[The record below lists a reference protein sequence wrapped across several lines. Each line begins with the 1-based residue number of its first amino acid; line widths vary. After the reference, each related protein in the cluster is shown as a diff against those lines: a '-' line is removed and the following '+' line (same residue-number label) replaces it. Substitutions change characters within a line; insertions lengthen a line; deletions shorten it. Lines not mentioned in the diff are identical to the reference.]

1 MDGDTTISVPA
12 VNQILLCQ
20 RTHPRKKSI
29 FVCFFLLAG
38 KHRERENDAN
48 GATAGLP
55 LFFERSLS
63 ETKRTAR
70 YLPRKY
76 AFRSDYI
83 SFCVR
88 QQLEMKKRRKYKK
101 QTDVIYSRK
110 DSERKCA
117 KPMGRKSKEQLR
129 QERVKKLQS
138 ERAKRYYEKQ
148 QQRGKVRIVRWTTQD
163 EKQFLDEFIFPNLP
177 KLVEKWKAQQKEMP
191 ENQPEKTTL

>member
-1 MDGDTTISVPA
+1 MLFVLIISLFA
-12 VNQILLCQ
+12 SVN
-20 RTHPRKKSI
+20 
-29 FVCFFLLAG
+29 
-38 KHRERENDAN
+38 N
-48 GATAGLP
+48 
-55 LFFERSLS
+55 
-63 ETKRTAR
+63 
-70 YLPRKY
+70 
-76 AFRSDYI
+76 
-83 SFCVR
+83 
-88 QQLEMKKRRKYKK
+88 LEQKERRKYKK

-138 ERAKRYYEKQ
+138 ERAKKYYEKQ

-163 EKQFLDEFIFPNLP
+163 EKQFLDELVFPNLP

>member
-1 MDGDTTISVPA
+1 MLFVLIISLFA
-12 VNQILLCQ
+12 SVN
-20 RTHPRKKSI
+20 
-29 FVCFFLLAG
+29 
-38 KHRERENDAN
+38 N
-48 GATAGLP
+48 
-55 LFFERSLS
+55 
-63 ETKRTAR
+63 
-70 YLPRKY
+70 
-76 AFRSDYI
+76 
-83 SFCVR
+83 
-88 QQLEMKKRRKYKK
+88 LEQKERRKYKK

-177 KLVEKWKAQQKEMP
+177 KLVEKWKAQQ
-191 ENQPEKTTL
+191 

>member
-1 MDGDTTISVPA
+1 VKR
-12 VNQILLCQ
+12 NEQ
-20 RTHPRKKSI
+20 
-29 FVCFFLLAG
+29 LATY
-38 KHRERENDAN
+38 RENM
-48 GATAGLP
+48 
-55 LFFERSLS
+55 LFVLIISLFAS
-63 ETKRTAR
+63 
-70 YLPRKY
+70 
-76 AFRSDYI
+76 
-83 SFCVR
+83 VNN
-88 QQLEMKKRRKYKK
+88 LEQKERRKYKK

-177 KLVEKWKAQQKEMP
+177 KLVEKWKAQQSVKKHRVCE
-191 ENQPEKTTL
+191 QTFCHQVTKS

>member
-1 MDGDTTISVPA
+1 MKR
-12 VNQILLCQ
+12 NEQ
-20 RTHPRKKSI
+20 
-29 FVCFFLLAG
+29 LATY
-38 KHRERENDAN
+38 RENM
-48 GATAGLP
+48 
-55 LFFERSLS
+55 LFVLIISLFAS
-63 ETKRTAR
+63 
-70 YLPRKY
+70 
-76 AFRSDYI
+76 
-83 SFCVR
+83 VNN
-88 QQLEMKKRRKYKK
+88 LEQKERRKYKK

-177 KLVEKWKAQQKEMP
+177 KLVEKWKAQHRVCEQTFCHRVTKS
-191 ENQPEKTTL
+191 